1 MNPPNR
7 IISIKIHK
15 TRNLT
20 WVNFEVPNT
29 KDSKGN
35 EVVSTYPLS
44 PEDCTLLA
52 KELIAAALELISIK

>member
-1 MNPPNR
+1 MNNVITIR
-7 IISIKIHK
+7 IHK
-15 TRNLT
+15 TPLLT

-35 EVVSTYPLS
+35 EMVSTYPLS
-44 PEDCTLLA
+44 PDDCTLLA